1 MQVTLFSLL
10 MSVVWSSV
18 LAAFNY
24 LCRKKHFFIRQL
36 GITNLLFLYLFS
48 IVRMLVPYEFSFT
61 RQIPSS
67 EIFSGLYKDADLN
80 EIGTSQISVLPALA
94 VVWALVSVAL
104 MIRFVWQYARAMAEF
119 STYSV
124 RDDEQCQRVFNRVLN
139 ASAKQMKITIRRSA
153 RISIPMG
160 AGIFRKSILLPDAEY
175 SDSQLYFI
183 LRHEY
188 THFQNRDLLMKAFI
202 HIYWCIFG
210 WNPAIYL
217 LKRDFAQVLEIKCDL
232 DVTEH
237 MGNAKKAE
245 YLTTIVTMLKHA
257 EAKRQAKAFYGT
269 TALVSKNYESEILER
284 FKIVSGSRG
293 HKRRNLIF
301 TGSWFLVFGMLIFAS
316 YSFVI
321 RPDYEISAGGSEKGS
336 QVPEPAG
343 NSYRI
348 KCVDGTYYVYF
359 Q

>member
-202 HIYWCIFG
+202 HIYWCIFW

-237 MGNAKKAE
+237 MGNAKRFMGQQPLSQRIMNRKSLNGLKLYRPAVGTKGE
-245 YLTTIVTMLKHA
+245 TLYLQVL
-257 EAKRQAKAFYGT
+257 
-269 TALVSKNYESEILER
+269 
-284 FKIVSGSRG
+284 
-293 HKRRNLIF
+293 
-301 TGSWFLVFGMLIFAS
+301 GSWYLACLFLLLIRLLSGRIMKYRPVEAS
-316 YSFVI
+316 
-321 RPDYEISAGGSEKGS
+321 RARK
-336 QVPEPAG
+336 
-343 NSYRI
+343 YRNRLGI
-348 KCVDGTYYVYF
+348 LIV
-359 Q
+359 